1 MGTLHTHTHTHR
13 CLTTGFL
20 EREIPVTNF
29 DGVNNASAADFK
41 ASMWYEDR
49 SLPPNSQSIRETLC
63 SYKNFTCSL
72 KVI

>member
-1 MGTLHTHTHTHR
+1 MKIKLNGNITHTHTHTHR

-41 ASMWYEDR
+41 ASM
-49 SLPPNSQSIRETLC
+49 
-63 SYKNFTCSL
+63 
-72 KVI
+72 